1 LKMMSMKIMKKKT
14 LQTGLS
20 PEDKRISEEMGNNR
34 YQENITVEELAG
46 CELSWFKGEIVVVDN
61 LKTYKEVLPKLLKS
75 DLLGFD
81 TETKPTFK
89 KGKKNSVS
97 LIQLSTGNL
106 ACLFRINKIGFPDEL
121 IKLLSDPSVIKAGV
135 AVHDDIRFL
144 KGVKKFS
151 PDGFVDLQSFVK
163 DYGIESSGLKKLAAI
178 VLGFRISKRQ
188 QVTDWEAEQLT
199 EAQQVYAATDAW
211 VCHQIYKKL
220 INGHDIKNKV

>member
-1 LKMMSMKIMKKKT
+1 MYK
-14 LQTGLS
+14 
-20 PEDKRISEEMGNNR
+20 
-34 YQENITVEELAG
+34 ENITVEEIAKH
-46 CELSWFKGEIVVVDN
+46 ELSWFKGEIVLVDN
-61 LKTYKEVLPKLLKS
+61 IKTFHEVFPRLLGS

-81 TETKPTFK
+81 TETRPTFK
-89 KGKKNSVS
+89 KGRKNSVS
-97 LIQLSTGNL
+97 LIQLATGEL
-106 ACLFRINKIGFPDEL
+106 ACLFRINKIGIPDEL
-121 IKLLSDPSVIKAGV
+121 INLLSDPSVTKAGV

-151 PDGFVDLQSFVK
+151 PDGFIDLQNFVK
-163 DYGIESSGLKKLAAI
+163 EFGIQSSGLKKLSAI

-220 INGHDIKNKV
+220 IYGYEV

>member
-1 LKMMSMKIMKKKT
+1 MKKEI

-20 PEDKRISEEMGNNR
+20 HEDKKNSEPTVNNKYR
-34 YQENITVEELAG
+34 ENITVEELAG
-46 CELSWFKGEIVVVDN
+46 CELSWYKGEIVLVDN
-61 LKTYKEVLPKLLKS
+61 LKSFYETIPKLYGA

-89 KGKKNSVS
+89 KGRKNSVS

-121 IKLLSDPSVIKAGV
+121 IKLLADPSVIKAGV

-151 PDGFVDLQSFVK
+151 PEGFVDLQSFVR
-163 DYGIESSGLKKLAAI
+163 DFGIKSSGLKKLAAI
-178 VLGFRISKRQ
+178 ILGFRISKRQ

-199 EAQQVYAATDAW
+199 EAQMIYAATDAW

-220 INGHDIKNKV
+220 VNGHDV